1 MNMEMEAE
9 TLKSDEWVAPDGTT
23 AKTKKALIEKKWMP
37 SQITKNPERT
47 EEIPLDPNS
56 RDHIEEL
63 KDAIKVAHTRL
74 CNKDE
79 EVNKLMHENIKLKTK
94 VQVLKELI
102 RELNYG

>member
-1 MNMEMEAE
+1 MEMEVE
-9 TLKSDEWVAPDGTT
+9 TLNSNEWVAPDGTT

-37 SQITKNPERT
+37 SQITKDPART
-47 EEIPLDPNS
+47 EEIPFDPNS

-63 KDAIKVAHTRL
+63 KDAIKVANTKL

-79 EVNKLMHENIKLKTK
+79 QVNKFMHENIELKAK